1 MKKDCAYIRK
11 SLRKYLRG
19 HLFKYEQVRIARH
32 LNACPVCRSEFQ
44 ALKKVADTKQ
54 LIKDITP
61 PEGFGQRIKNG
72 FFGLRKLKLL
82 LYRPLWVVAIIGAGT
97 LLYINIIAPSQRDI
111 EIENIE
117 KSLPPS
123 ATMASAPTMTPA
135 DGQALPA
142 PVARTAAEPAASA
155 SPSVVAAPAADPLV
169 ITITPENN
177 EAALQQINDVMQGQ
191 GQLGKTRFSRT
202 VRKVSGSLSAQEL
215 LAFFKR
221 IEGSGKVSY
230 SRKRFESF
238 PSAQLIPFVMK
249 MNRAP
254 KMAEQPSSPGPAVSP
269 PAETAAAEPASA
281 PSQSTR

>member
-44 ALKKVADTKQ
+44 ALRKVVDTKQ
-54 LIKDITP
+54 LIRDITP
-61 PEGFGQRIKNG
+61 PEDFGQRIKNG

-82 LYRPLWVVAIIGAGT
+82 LYRPLWVMAIIGAGT
-97 LLYINIIAPSQRDI
+97 LIYINIIAPSQRDI

-135 DGQALPA
+135 RGRALSA
-142 PVARTAAEPAASA
+142 PVAQTAAEPAV
-155 SPSVVAAPAADPLV
+155 SPSVLSAPAADLLV

-177 EAALQQINDVMQGQ
+177 KAAVQQINDVMQGQ

-202 VRKVSGSLSAQEL
+202 VREVSGSLSAQEL
-215 LAFFKR
+215 LAFFKQ

-238 PSAQLIPFVMK
+238 STAQPIPFVMK
-249 MNRAP
+249 MNWAP